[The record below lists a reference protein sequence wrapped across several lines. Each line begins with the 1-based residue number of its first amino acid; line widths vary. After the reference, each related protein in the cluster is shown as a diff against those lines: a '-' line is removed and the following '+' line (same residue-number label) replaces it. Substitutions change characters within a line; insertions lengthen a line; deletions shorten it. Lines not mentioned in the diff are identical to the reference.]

1 MMQVERE
8 TGAMQWRGTFWTHAI
23 ALFTARVWHWNND
36 RQGKRPLI
44 GRMTAHLALIVLG
57 LFVLG
62 FRHLPAGEAQGAAS
76 EVAVPSA
83 EIETPASGG
92 KPVIYR
98 STGQQTGAVIIR
110 QATPHTAIPDRPRES
125 IITYT
130 VQPGDT
136 VQSIAARFGLQPTT
150 ILWSNSQLEKVPD
163 LLRVGEV
170 LIILPID
177 GVYHTVEEGETLAS
191 LAEKY
196 QVEPEAIVDCP
207 FNTIRDEV
215 APLRAGMKLIIPNG
229 TKPYEPHYVTA
240 YAGPVPEDAVGS
252 GNFRWPTSGYIS
264 QGYWYGHRAIDIA
277 NAAGTAILAADG
289 GYVSFAGWTD
299 VGYGYL
305 IVLDHNNGYQTY
317 YAHLSNIF
325 VQEGEAVRAGQVIG
339 AMGNTGNST
348 GPHLHFEIRYHGY
361 PTNPFIYLP

>member
-1 MMQVERE
+1 M
-8 TGAMQWRGTFWTHAI
+8 AWRGTFWTHAI
-23 ALFTARVWHWNND
+23 AAFTARVWHWNGD

-44 GRMTAHLALIVLG
+44 GRMTGHIALTVLLLFLAG
-57 LFVLG
+57 LS
-62 FRHLPAGEAQGAAS
+62 RLPTGEARSAAS
-76 EVAVPSA
+76 EAEVFTLSQAVEA
-83 EIETPASGG
+83 TQAPAHPVLRQSHSGT
-92 KPVIYR
+92 R
-98 STGQQTGAVIIR
+98 RTVIIR
-110 QATPHTAIPDRPRES
+110 QARPHTSIPDRPRES

-136 VQSIAARFGLQPTT
+136 VQSIAAHFGLQPTT
-150 ILWSNSQLEKVPD
+150 ILWSNPQLEKVPD

-170 LIILPID
+170 LTILPID
-177 GVYHTVEEGETLAS
+177 GVYHTVEEGDTLAS

-196 QVEPEAIVDCP
+196 QVEPEAIVACP
-207 FNTIRDEV
+207 FNHIRDEE
-215 APLRAGMKLIIPNG
+215 APLRAGTKLIIPNG

-240 YAGPVPEDAVGS
+240 YQGPVPEDAVGS
-252 GNFRWPTSGYIS
+252 GIFRWPTSGYIS

-277 NAAGTAILAADG
+277 NAIGTAIVAADG

-299 VGYGYL
+299 IGYGYL
-305 IVLDHNNGYQTY
+305 IVIDHNNGYQTY

-325 VQEGEAVRAGQVIG
+325 VQEGEQVSAGQVIG
-339 AMGNTGNST
+339 AMGSTGNST